1 MWLGVIATA
10 FAAVSLA
17 LHLPGVAAFVVL
29 CCGVLLM
36 ARTMVKLSL
45 WQNIVVVSLTGLLVL
60 SYGFANLAV
69 DVVVAVPVAH
79 LLMFSALILALRR
92 RLHTLKPL
100 LQEPTCWCL
109 AGLFLLTSIHLTMDI
124 PRYGLYALR
133 DANFV
138 LESVFLLLG
147 YLWAVRRKAAESW
160 VQVLSGLFI
169 LHLAY
174 VLTYPV
180 LSDFLKGISPVSGI
194 FLDVPLLGYYP
205 HLSLVLLY
213 GAFFY
218 VLLEDYLPSW
228 PWFVLGALVLVQGAW
243 LVIEQS
249 RAMYIGIV
257 VALVFLVLVRAG
269 KHALRLALRVGLG
282 IIILF
287 GCISLFS
294 VELKGRVVLVTPP
307 SVAQHAMGLAIALGE
322 DLTGAVGA
330 DSSED
335 AGEVSKQPLGPGQ
348 GAVIWRVQ
356 RFKEAWQHWKAS
368 PVTWLIGEGF
378 GLPLTDHNLGGG
390 VVVRQPHNTHLTV
403 LARLGAV
410 GLVLWIV
417 MHGRIAYLFLR
428 TILRGSAS
436 GVKHQLTLWLSV
448 CYMLGMIF
456 TTFQPWLE
464 FSYGAI
470 PFYVL
475 LGFALGLIRSHSSI
489 PACAR
494 QFPGGLAGSGFST

>member
-1 MWLGVIATA
+1 MIAESTKGFILMWLGVIAAA
-10 FAAVSLA
+10 FATVSLA

-109 AGLFLLTSIHLTMDI
+109 AGLFLLTSIHLTMEI

-160 VQVLSGLFI
+160 VEVFSGLFI

-194 FLDVPLLGYYP
+194 FLDVPLLGYYS

-218 VLLEDYLPSW
+218 VLLEDHLPSW

-243 LVIEQS
+243 LVINQS
-249 RAMYIGIV
+249 RAMYIGIL

-307 SVAQHAMGLAIALGE
+307 SVAQHAMGLAIILGKDPTE
-322 DLTGAVGA
+322 AVST
-330 DSSED
+330 DSSEE
-335 AGEVSKQPLGPGQ
+335 AGEVSQQPLGPGE
-348 GAVIWRVQ
+348 GTVTWRVQ
-356 RFKEAWQHWKAS
+356 RFKEAWQRWKAS
-368 PVTWLIGEGF
+368 PVTRLIGEGF

-403 LARLGAV
+403 LARLGVV

-417 MHGRIAYLFLR
+417 MHGRIACLFLR
-428 TILRGSAS
+428 TILRRSAS
-436 GVKHQLTLWLSV
+436 GVEHRLILWLSV
-448 CYMLGMIF
+448 CYVLGMVF

-470 PFYVL
+470 PFYVF
-475 LGFALGLIRSHSSI
+475 LGFALGLMR
-489 PACAR
+489 P
-494 QFPGGLAGSGFST
+494 QGSTGA

>member
-45 WQNIVVVSLTGLLVL
+45 WQNIVVISLTGLLVL
-60 SYGFANLAV
+60 SYGLANLAV

-109 AGLFLLTSIHLTMDI
+109 AGLFLLTSIHLTMEI

-147 YLWAVRRKAAESW
+147 YLWAVRRRAAQSW
-160 VQVLSGLFI
+160 IQLFSGLFI

-174 VLTYPV
+174 VFTYPL
-180 LSDFLKGISPVSGI
+180 LSDFLRDIGPVSGI
-194 FLDVPLLGYYP
+194 FLDVPLLGSYA

-218 VLLEDYLPSW
+218 VLLEDHLPSW
-228 PWFVLGALVLVQGAW
+228 PRFVVPALVLVQGAW
-243 LVIEQS
+243 LVIDQS
-249 RAMYIGIV
+249 RAMYIGIL
-257 VALVFLVLVRAG
+257 VALVFLVFVRAG
-269 KHALRLALRVGLG
+269 KHALRLALQAGLG

-307 SVAQHAMGLAIALGE
+307 SVAQHAMGLAITLGE
-322 DLTGAVGA
+322 DLTEALSTG
-330 DSSED
+330 SSED
-335 AGEVSKQPLGPGQ
+335 ADEEQPLGPAQ
-348 GAVIWRVQ
+348 GSVIWRVQ
-356 RFKEAWQHWKAS
+356 RFKEAWQRWKAS
-368 PVTWLIGEGF
+368 PVTRLIGEGF
-378 GLPLTDHNLGGG
+378 GLPLTDHELGGG

-403 LARLGAV
+403 LARLGVV

-417 MHGRIAYLFLR
+417 MHGRIACLFLR
-428 TILRGSAS
+428 TILRRSAS
-436 GVKHQLTLWLSV
+436 GVKHRLMLWLSV
-448 CYMLGMIF
+448 CYVLGMVL

-470 PFYVL
+470 PLYVF
-475 LGFALGLIRSHSSI
+475 LGFALGLMH
-489 PACAR
+489 P
-494 QFPGGLAGSGFST
+494 QGSMGA

>member
-1 MWLGVIATA
+1 MIAESTKGFILMWLGVIGAA
-10 FAAVSLA
+10 FATVSLA
-17 LHLPGVAAFVVL
+17 LHLPGLAALVVL
-29 CCGVLLM
+29 CCSVLLLV
-36 ARTMVKLSL
+36 RTMVKLSL
-45 WQNIVVVSLTGLLVL
+45 WQNIVVISLTGLLVL

-100 LQEPTCWCL
+100 LREPTCWCL
-109 AGLFLLTSIHLTMDI
+109 AGLSLLTSIHLAMEI

-147 YLWAVRRKAAESW
+147 YLWAVRREAAESW
-160 VQVLSGLFI
+160 VQVFSGLFI

-194 FLDVPLLGYYP
+194 FLDVPLLGYYS

-218 VLLEDYLPSW
+218 VLLEDHLPSW
-228 PWFVLGALVLVQGAW
+228 PWSVLGALVLVQGAW
-243 LVIEQS
+243 LVINQS
-249 RAMYIGIV
+249 RAMYIGIL
-257 VALVFLVLVRAG
+257 VALVFLVLVRAR

-307 SVAQHAMGLAIALGE
+307 SVAQHATGLAIILDKDRTE
-322 DLTGAVGA
+322 AVGK
-330 DSSED
+330 DSFED
-335 AGEVSKQPLGPGQ
+335 AGEMSQQPLGPGE
-348 GAVIWRVQ
+348 GTVIWRVQ
-356 RFKEAWQHWKAS
+356 RFKEAWRRWEAS
-368 PVTWLIGEGF
+368 PATRLIGEGF
-378 GLPLTDHNLGGG
+378 GLPLTEHDLGGG

-403 LARLGAV
+403 LARLGVV

-428 TILRGSAS
+428 TVLRRSAS
-436 GVKHQLTLWLSV
+436 GVKHRLILWLSV
-448 CYMLGMIF
+448 CYVLGMVL

-464 FSYGAI
+464 FSFGAI
-470 PFYVL
+470 PFYVF
-475 LGFALGLIRSHSSI
+475 LGFALGLMR
-489 PACAR
+489 P
-494 QFPGGLAGSGFST
+494 QGSTGA